1 MTAPSPKTGA
11 AVKTEGAFGQ
21 IAAALTHLAKRR
33 ELRLLLLC
41 NSVLGM
47 SVSFVMPF
55 MSLFCTREVGMS
67 LALFGVFMT
76 GSAAANIGI
85 STWLAHQS
93 DTRLS
98 RRRVLL
104 WASFAGAVGYAGY
117 AFVREPWLLF
127 VLGGG
132 VLGLASLTFAQLFA
146 YARELVERSN
156 VERSDVPL
164 YMNVFRMAF
173 ALAWTVGPAV
183 AAFVLRASSFAGLFT
198 AAAALYVL
206 LFVLVFV
213 FVEETPPAPR
223 PAAAAP
229 PARLRDVLA
238 RRDVLLWFAGLTAI
252 LGAHAMSINNMALLV
267 LRVLHGSEAD
277 VGVIFSLAPVFEL
290 PFMLYVGF
298 LATRVRS
305 ESLIRAAMLL
315 AVAYYACLGCV
326 QAPHEIYP
334 LTALSAAIVSV
345 TSGVAI
351 TFFQNKL
358 PDQLGAATNLYSN
371 ASRLGSTSGYLLFGL
386 VASRFGHRGTAFACA
401 LLALLALTLTAFAGS
416 RGSPAHAAPRD

>member
-1 MTAPSPKTGA
+1 MTAPATKTSEVKAAGALAQITGA
-11 AVKTEGAFGQ
+11 LA
-21 IAAALTHLAKRR
+21 HLVKRR
-33 ELRLLLLC
+33 ELRLLLAC
-41 NSVLGM
+41 NCVLGM
-47 SVSFVMPF
+47 SVSFVLPF

-76 GSAAANIGI
+76 TNAVANIVI

-104 WASFAGAVGYAGY
+104 WSSLAGAIGYGGY
-117 AFVREPWLLF
+117 AFVREPLLLF
-127 VLGGG
+127 LFGGLI
-132 VLGLASLTFAQLFA
+132 LGLASLTFAQLFA
-146 YARELVERSN
+146 YARELVEGSSI
-156 VERSDVPL
+156 EKSEVPL
-164 YMNVFRMAF
+164 YMNAFRMAF

-183 AAFVLRASSFAGLFT
+183 AAFTLRAFSFVGLFT

-206 LFVLVFV
+206 LFALVYA
-213 FVEETPPAPR
+213 FVEERPPVPR
-223 PAAAAP
+223 AASAAP

-238 RRDVLLWFAGLTAI
+238 RREVLLWFAGLTAI
-252 LGAHAMSINNMALLV
+252 LGAHAMSINNMSLLV
-267 LRVLHGSEAD
+267 LRELHGSEAD

-290 PFMLYVGF
+290 PLMLYVGF

-305 ESLIRAAMLL
+305 ETLIRAAMAL
-315 AVAYYACLGCV
+315 AVVYYACLGCV
-326 QAPHEIYP
+326 RTPSQIYP

-371 ASRLGSTSGYLLFGL
+371 ASRIGSTSGYLVFGL
-386 VASRFGHRGTAFACA
+386 VASRFGHRNTAFACA
-401 LLALLALTLTAFAGS
+401 ALALAALVLSAFA
-416 RGSPAHAAPRD
+416 RSPPNEPARLPGD

>member
-1 MTAPSPKTGA
+1 MTAPSAKTGDA
-11 AVKTEGAFGQ
+11 AKTEGAVGQ
-21 IAAALTHLAKRR
+21 IAAALLHLAKRR
-33 ELRLLLLC
+33 ELRVLLIC
-41 NSVLGM
+41 NCVLGM
-47 SVSFVMPF
+47 SVSFVLPF
-55 MSLFCTREVGMS
+55 MSLFCTREVAMS
-67 LALFGVFMT
+67 LGLFGVFMT
-76 GSAAANIGI
+76 ANAVANIAI

-104 WASFAGAVGYAGY
+104 WCSLAGALGYEGY
-117 AFVREPWLLF
+117 AFVRAPWLLF
-127 VLGGG
+127 VFGGG

-146 YARELVERSN
+146 YARELLERTSI
-156 VERSDVPL
+156 VKTDVPL
-164 YMNVFRMAF
+164 YMNVVRMAF

-183 AAFVLRASSFAGLFT
+183 AAFVLRAFSFVGLFT

-206 LFVLVFV
+206 LFVLVFL

-223 PAAAAP
+223 PAAAPP

-238 RRDVLLWFAGLTAI
+238 RREVLLWFAGLTAI
-252 LGAHAMSINNMALLV
+252 LGAHAMSINNMSLLV
-267 LRVLHGSEAD
+267 LRVLHGNEAD

-298 LATRVRS
+298 LATRLRS
-305 ESLIRAAMLL
+305 ETLIRAAMLL
-315 AVAYYACLGCV
+315 AVVYYAGLGCV
-326 QAPHEIYP
+326 QTPSQIYP

-358 PDQLGAATNLYSN
+358 PEQLGAATNLYSN

-401 LLALLALTLTAFAGS
+401 LLALAALTLTAFAGS
-416 RGSPAHAAPRD
+416 RASPAHAVPRD